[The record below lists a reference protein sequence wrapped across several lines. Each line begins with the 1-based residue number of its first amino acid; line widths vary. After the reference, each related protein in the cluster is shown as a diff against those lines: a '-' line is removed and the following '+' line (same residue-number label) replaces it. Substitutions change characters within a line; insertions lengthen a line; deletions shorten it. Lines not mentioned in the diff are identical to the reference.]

1 MLRLFKRESACHPE
15 RSEGSRASNG
25 FFLELTLRFFAP
37 LRMTQ
42 VGPSYVNFHLLV
54 FLALLTLVAVVLS
67 LLTYDKS
74 AAAAAAV
81 ETKKGWKSEWE
92 KTLEAAKKE
101 GEVSIYG
108 PSNRDEQ
115 KALVDGFQRAYP
127 DVRVKYVS
135 GRLSEL
141 ASRIMA
147 ERRAGKFIV
156 DILLG
161 STTTPN
167 RTLKPAGVLEPIHS
181 ALILPEIL
189 DTSAWFK
196 KKLWFGDNEERFLI
210 LWRGGSSGSSMINTN
225 LAKREEF
232 SSYWDLLNPRW
243 KGKIAAQDPRVT
255 GRGYSTSVFLYYAK
269 DYGPDYLKRLFG
281 EMEVV
286 LSRDSHQIVDW
297 LGQGKFAVALFVGS
311 QGEGEMAIR
320 QGLPITEVEPVKG
333 SGALGTPRTVTFVN
347 GAPHPNAAKIY
358 INWIL
363 SREGQIAYQ
372 KATGTNSLRTDI
384 SKDDVNPSELL
395 REDRDYI
402 PQNLERYEEGA
413 RTALK
418 QIFDE
423 VLPQR

>member
-1 MLRLFKRESACHPE
+1 MKNDALSILARCAAIGLFCYGLVPFGKGVSPALAAEIKPDW
-15 RSEGSRASNG
+15 RA
-25 FFLELTLRFFAP
+25 
-37 LRMTQ
+37 
-42 VGPSYVNFHLLV
+42 
-54 FLALLTLVAVVLS
+54 
-67 LLTYDKS
+67 
-74 AAAAAAV
+74 
-81 ETKKGWKSEWE
+81 EWE
-92 KTLEAAKKE
+92 RTLAAAKKE

-115 KALVDGFQRAYP
+115 NALVDAFQKAYP
-127 DVRVKYVS
+127 NIRVKYVT

-147 ERRAGKFIV
+147 ERRAEKFIV

-167 RTLKPAGVLEPIHS
+167 RTLKPAGVFQPIHS

-189 DTSAWFK
+189 DASAWFK

-210 LWRGGSSGSSMINTN
+210 LWRGGSSGSFMINTN

-232 SSYWDLLNPRW
+232 SSYWDLLNPKW
-243 KGKIAAQDPRVT
+243 KGKITAQDPRVT

-269 DYGPDYLKRLFG
+269 DYGPDYLKRLLG
-281 EMEVV
+281 EMEIV

-311 QGEGEMAIR
+311 QGEGDVAIR
-320 QGLPITEVEPVKG
+320 QGLPITEIEPTKG

-358 INWIL
+358 INWLL

-384 SKDDVNPSELL
+384 PKNDVNPAEML
-395 REDRDYI
+395 RDDRDYI
-402 PQNLERYEEGA
+402 PQNLEKYEEGA
-413 RTALK
+413 RPGLK
-418 QIFDE
+418 QVFDA